1 MPSPSDRARA
11 QSRLF
16 QLLAFGFSHPKV
28 ENAQL
33 MLGGGYPALL
43 REVTETLY
51 GEAIDINVAD
61 IEFDDFESQ
70 YIDLF
75 QVGNAGRPA
84 VCLHAG
90 DYDTVS
96 DGRSRPEL
104 LLEYS
109 NWYKHFGL
117 KVKQDDEANELPD
130 HIVCQLEFLAWL
142 AHLQVQALLRSEPE
156 SGYLLAQ
163 RDFIQRQMKPFFREF
178 INSLVQETEKR
189 NSISFFRELGKLAG
203 LTLER
208 YIHECNSTLGIS
220 GKKMEPPV
228 GNTSPAKSEPVHL
241 WS

>member
-1 MPSPSDRARA
+1 MPSPPDRARA

-28 ENAQL
+28 GNAQL
-33 MLGGGYPALL
+33 MLGDSYPALL

-51 GEAIDINVAD
+51 GEAVDINVVD
-61 IEFDDFESQ
+61 IKFDDFENQ

-75 QVGNAGRPA
+75 LVGNAGRPA

-90 DYDTVS
+90 DYDAVL
-96 DGRSRPEL
+96 DGRARPEL

-142 AHLQVQALLRSEPE
+142 AHLQAEALLRSGPE

-163 RDFIQRQMKPFFREF
+163 RDFIQRQMMPFFKEF
-178 INSLVQETEKR
+178 ISSLVRETKKR
-189 NSISFFRELGKLAG
+189 NSISFFCKLGKLTV

-208 YIHECNSTLGIS
+208 YIHECNSILGIS
-220 GKKMEPPV
+220 GNNMEPPV
-228 GNTSPAKSEPVHL
+228 RDTSPVKSEPVNL